1 MKIGITG
8 HTRGVGKAIYDYFK
22 NEGHEVLGF
31 SRTNGYDLTDD
42 NKKNQ
47 VLEEILKCDI
57 FVNNAFV
64 SFKDPIH
71 HKSYVPVELLFS
83 VHKEWQNNKNK
94 RIIVI
99 GSIASSMVGTI
110 GYDYGGYQIHKYAI
124 DRTCWLLSQST
135 PYPHIHLLKP
145 GRIDTDLARNRA
157 GPKLDT
163 TDVVE
168 VIKFCLENSNRIYVK
183 EIAFNPG
190 SELH

>member
-8 HTRGVGKAIYDYFK
+8 HTRGIGKAISEYFT
-22 NEGHEVLGF
+22 NSGHEVLGF
-31 SRTNGYDLTDD
+31 SRSNGYDLTNDD
-42 NKKNQ
+42 QKN
-47 VLEEILKCDI
+47 LALKEILNCDI

-71 HKSYVPVELLFS
+71 HKSHVPIELLFS

-99 GSIASSMVGTI
+99 GSIASSMVGSI

-124 DRTCWLLSQST
+124 DRTCWLLSQSSL
-135 PYPHIHLLKP
+135 YPHIHLIKP
-145 GRIDTDLARNRA
+145 GRVDTDLARNRA
-157 GPKLDT
+157 SPKLDT
-163 TDVVE
+163 TDVAE
-168 VIKFCLENSNRIYVK
+168 VVRFCVENSDRIYIK

-190 SELH
+190 TSLT